1 MSQQN
6 AIEKI
11 TEAEQRAE
19 VLCRVAGE
27 RAAEARADM
36 ERKAK
41 EHLGMVERTAAEKN
55 AKNLVQSRAQTDALI
70 RKKREE
76 AEREAEALREMATER
91 MNEAVSAIVWGI
103 IENVSK

>member
-1 MSQQN
+1 MSQN

-19 VLCRVAGE
+19 VLCRVAAE

-41 EHLGMVERTAAEKN
+41 EHLSAVERTAVEKN
-55 AKNLVQSRAQTDALI
+55 AKNLAQTREQAEMLI
-70 RKKREE
+70 RKKREMAEQE
-76 AEREAEALREMATER
+76 AAEIVERAREHIGT
-91 MNEAVSAIVWGI
+91 AVNAIVWGI
-103 IENVSK
+103 VEKCQ

>member
-1 MSQQN
+1 MSQA

-41 EHLGMVERTAAEKN
+41 EHLLTVERAAAEKN
-55 AKNLVQSRAQTDALI
+55 AKNLAHSRAQTEVLI
-70 RKKREE
+70 RKKREQAE
-76 AEREAEALREMATER
+76 AEAEALREVARER
-91 MNEAVSAIVWGI
+91 MDEAVQAIVWGI